1 MILRPWLA
9 VVFLLV
15 PGIVLGDE
23 LPTST
28 PTTTP
33 ETAPM
38 AIEVEAIELV
48 AEPATAW
55 PILRV
60 HLRNASDVAIAGW
73 AFEVEAAGRLVDGY
87 DDVLVLHPAE
97 PGERVTLDLF
107 RLESPPRPFQ
117 LRLSLVEA
125 WAAEWVTG
133 ECGDQDGEWRFI
145 APLDGSPVTVER
157 VVD

>member
-9 VVFLLV
+9 VVLLLV
-15 PGIVLGDE
+15 PKVALGDGAS
-23 LPTST
+23 TST
-28 PTTTP
+28 PI
-33 ETAPM
+33 
-38 AIEVEAIELV
+38 AIEIEAIELV

-55 PILRV
+55 PVLQVR
-60 HLRNASDVAIAGW
+60 LRNASDVAIAGW
-73 AFEVEAAGRLVDGY
+73 AFEVEAAGQPVDGY

-97 PGERVTLDLF
+97 PGERVTLELF

-125 WAAEWVTG
+125 WTAEWVTG
-133 ECGDQDGEWRFI
+133 EGGDQDGEWRFL
-145 APLDGSPVTVER
+145 APLDGSPVTAER